1 MAGKAFTEEQKNL
14 LSKNPN
20 VESVEAT
27 RIIYTEAFK
36 IYYVKNYLLGKK
48 PTEIFIE
55 AGFDPAIL
63 GNKRIERASA
73 RWRKLYADG
82 SLKIEDINQSVK
94 AVKSNKNNKAS
105 KVVKMAKTTI
115 KEVVKESV
123 QKNNEQVAKRRG
135 RPRKK
140 EIVENIVP
148 VEEKTEEVVKIQ
160 EQPKKRRGRPRK
172 NAVETITVVET
183 VEQKKVEKA
192 PRKRVNKI
200 AALAQNIKLPETVEK
215 AKSQDVVQVEK
226 KRRGRPRKNVEEIT
240 KVVETTPKVIEEKSV
255 EIQQPKKK
263 RGRPRKQNIGLV
275 LDDPPLRLY
284 PVKEQ
289 NEIAKILKHQEKSQ
303 KKHQE
308 TVSKTVIEKAQQV
321 EQNPIVDLVK
331 AINKLTREV
340 NSLKRLVAGKKRI
353 NY

>member
-82 SLKIEDINQSVK
+82 SLKIEEIKQPVK
-94 AVKSNKNNKAS
+94 TVKNNKNNKAT
-105 KVVKMAKTTI
+105 KVVKMAKTTT
-115 KEVVKESV
+115 KEVAKENI
-123 QKNNEQVAKRRG
+123 QENNEQVVKRRG

-140 EIVENIVP
+140 ELVENIVP
-148 VEEKTEEVVKIQ
+148 AKEKIEEIVKIQ

-172 NAVETITVVET
+172 NAVETITVVDT
-183 VEQKKVEKA
+183 VKQKKVKKV

-215 AKSQDVVQVEK
+215 VKSQDTVQGEN

-240 KVVETTPKVIEEKSV
+240 KVVELAPKVIEEKSAPP
-255 EIQQPKKK
+255 QQPKKK
-263 RGRPRKQNIGLV
+263 RGRPRKQNMDMV
-275 LDDPPLRLY
+275 LDTPPLRVY
-284 PVKEQ
+284 PIEEEKEVVKVVETKEKPQEIEQ
-289 NEIAKILKHQEKSQ
+289 
-303 KKHQE
+303 
-308 TVSKTVIEKAQQV
+308 KTIIEKAQQV

>member
-82 SLKIEDINQSVK
+82 SLKIEEIKQPVK
-94 AVKSNKNNKAS
+94 TVKNNKNNKAT
-105 KVVKMAKTTI
+105 KVVKMAKTTT
-115 KEVVKESV
+115 KEVAKENI
-123 QKNNEQVAKRRG
+123 QENNEQVVKRRG

-140 EIVENIVP
+140 ELVENIVP
-148 VEEKTEEVVKIQ
+148 AKEKIEEIVKIQ

-172 NAVETITVVET
+172 NAVETITVVDT
-183 VEQKKVEKA
+183 VKQKKVKKV

-215 AKSQDVVQVEK
+215 VKSQDTVQGEK

-240 KVVETTPKVIEEKSV
+240 KVVEFVPKVIEEKSAPP
-255 EIQQPKKK
+255 QQPKKK
-263 RGRPRKQNIGLV
+263 RGRPRKQNMDMV
-275 LDDPPLRLY
+275 LDTPPLRVY
-284 PVKEQ
+284 PIEEEKEVVKVVETKEKPQEIEQ
-289 NEIAKILKHQEKSQ
+289 
-303 KKHQE
+303 
-308 TVSKTVIEKAQQV
+308 KTIIEKAQQV

>member
-14 LSKNPN
+14 LSNNPN

-73 RWRKLYADG
+73 RWRKLYTDG
-82 SLKIEDINQSVK
+82 SLKIEEIKQPVK
-94 AVKSNKNNKAS
+94 TVKNNKNNKAT
-105 KVVKMAKTTI
+105 KVVKIAKTTT
-115 KEVVKESV
+115 KEVAKENI
-123 QKNNEQVAKRRG
+123 QENNEQVVKRRG

-140 EIVENIVP
+140 ELVENIVP
-148 VEEKTEEVVKIQ
+148 VKEKIEEVVKIQ

-183 VEQKKVEKA
+183 VEQKKVEKV

-215 AKSQDVVQVEK
+215 VKSQDTVQGEK
-226 KRRGRPRKNVEEIT
+226 KRRGRPRKNVEETT
-240 KVVETTPKVIEEKSV
+240 KIVELTPKVIEEKSAPP
-255 EIQQPKKK
+255 QQPKKK
-263 RGRPRKQNIGLV
+263 RGRPRKQNMDMV
-275 LDDPPLRLY
+275 LDTPPLRVY
-284 PVKEQ
+284 PIEEEKEVVKVVET
-289 NEIAKILKHQEKSQ
+289 KEKP
-303 KKHQE
+303 QE
-308 TVSKTVIEKAQQV
+308 TEQKTIIEKAQQV

>member
-14 LSKNPN
+14 LSNNPN

-82 SLKIEDINQSVK
+82 SLKIDEVK
-94 AVKSNKNNKAS
+94 KA
-105 KVVKMAKTTI
+105 KVAKTAKTEI
-115 KEVVKESV
+115 SKDD
-123 QKNNEQVAKRRG
+123 KNMDNEQPKKRRG
-135 RPRKK
+135 RPRKNPVVETTAPVK
-140 EIVENIVP
+140 EKI
-148 VEEKTEEVVKIQ
+148 EEVVKIQ

-200 AALAQNIKLPETVEK
+200 AALAQNIKLPETVENV
-215 AKSQDVVQVEK
+215 KSQDTVQVEK
-226 KRRGRPRKNVEEIT
+226 KRRGRPRKNVEETT
-240 KVVETTPKVIEEKSV
+240 KTVELTPNVIEEKSAPP
-255 EIQQPKKK
+255 QQPKKK
-263 RGRPRKQNIGLV
+263 RGRPRKQNMGLV
-275 LDDPPLRLY
+275 LDIPPLGIH
-284 PVKEQ
+284 PIETKKVKPKA
-289 NEIAKILKHQEKSQ
+289 I
-303 KKHQE
+303 E
-308 TVSKTVIEKAQQV
+308 TKEVSSKTIQATVMEKAQQV